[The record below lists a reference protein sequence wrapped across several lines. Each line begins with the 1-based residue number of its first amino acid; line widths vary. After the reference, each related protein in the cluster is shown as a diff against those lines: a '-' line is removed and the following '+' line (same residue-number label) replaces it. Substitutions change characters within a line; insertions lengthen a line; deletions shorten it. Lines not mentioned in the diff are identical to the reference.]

1 MKSHN
6 CSVFL
11 NLYVVLIYVVTW
23 RSKEQSTKK
32 IKCFDFIFY
41 IYIYIIFLPYP
52 FSFRPS
58 TIIYI
63 FFLQSF
69 HFSDIF
75 TNHKW
80 WTTKYFFALSGSFFF
95 FFLIIL
101 TFSIFALFYPSTKWT
116 VTNSIEVY
124 RFTYAGL

>member
-11 NLYVVLIYVVTW
+11 NVYVALIYIVTW

-32 IKCFDFIFY
+32 IKCFDFILY
-41 IYIYIIFLPYP
+41 IYIYILYFYHIHFLFYQVQLFIFFFSSPFTFLTFLQTINDGQLNIFLLY
-52 FSFRPS
+52 
-58 TIIYI
+58 
-63 FFLQSF
+63 L
-69 HFSDIF
+69 
-75 TNHKW
+75 
-80 WTTKYFFALSGSFFF
+80 AL